1 MNRAAEIMGGF
12 FIHSSKITLRL
23 LQELNQIIICI
34 FCCIIKN
41 HESIHQIS
49 MNINVLVTNSWNL
62 WHPARS
68 TYSALASVKIHLV
81 PTVCKT
87 MMVRRPMYHSTF
99 ARDVRDGSYDWDNPR
114 LAGGG
119 DVYDD
124 ATQFHTNYYLLNC
137 EEEEER
143 LVVAIIT
150 TRMLSFRVVHYST
163 TTRTATTATA
173 TIITQID
180 FY

>member
-1 MNRAAEIMGGF
+1 M
-12 FIHSSKITLRL
+12 
-23 LQELNQIIICI
+23 
-34 FCCIIKN
+34 
-41 HESIHQIS
+41 
-49 MNINVLVTNSWNL
+49 
-62 WHPARS
+62 
-68 TYSALASVKIHLV
+68 
-81 PTVCKT
+81 PTVYKT
-87 MMVRRPMYHSTF
+87 TSYDGTVRRTMYHSPP
-99 ARDVRDGSYDWDNPR
+99 REVRDGSYDWDNPR

-150 TRMLSFRVVHYST
+150 TRMLSFRLS
-163 TTRTATTATA
+163 
-173 TIITQID
+173 IIQLQQEQQEQQEQQQQQLSHKSN

>member
-1 MNRAAEIMGGF
+1 
-12 FIHSSKITLRL
+12 
-23 LQELNQIIICI
+23 
-34 FCCIIKN
+34 
-41 HESIHQIS
+41 
-49 MNINVLVTNSWNL
+49 
-62 WHPARS
+62 
-68 TYSALASVKIHLV
+68 
-81 PTVCKT
+81 
-87 MMVRRPMYHSTF
+87 MYHSPP
-99 ARDVRDGSYDWDNPR
+99 REVRDGSYDWDNPR

-150 TRMLSFRVVHYST
+150 TRMLSFRLS
-163 TTRTATTATA
+163 
-173 TIITQID
+173 IIQLQQEQQQQQQQQLSHKSN